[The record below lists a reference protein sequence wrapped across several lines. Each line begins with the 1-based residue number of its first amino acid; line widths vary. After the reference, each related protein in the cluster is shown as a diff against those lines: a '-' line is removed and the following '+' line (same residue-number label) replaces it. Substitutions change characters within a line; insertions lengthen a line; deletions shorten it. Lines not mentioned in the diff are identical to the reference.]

1 MPILCHLSV
10 PPEEDRRKPAR
21 QAPDSEV
28 TMATQTAPVFAIQ
41 RSGDRA
47 FFDFGW
53 LKTHHSFSFAD
64 YFDPENLSWGALR
77 VFNDD
82 TVLPGQGFGTHPH
95 RDMEIVTYVLRGE
108 LEHRDSL
115 GHHGVVAPGG
125 IQYVSAGT
133 GVRHS
138 EFNHSKERDVHFV
151 QMWVLPRSSG
161 EPPAYGQHAFA
172 EDERR
177 NRWLV
182 ATSGQPGVDAPVA
195 LRADASLRVAKL
207 EDGALTH
214 AFGPSR
220 RGFLFVAEGAV
231 TANGERLATGDAVR
245 IQGACELDVRGSGEL
260 VLWDVAPAG
269 TRSDD
274 A

>member
-1 MPILCHLSV
+1 
-10 PPEEDRRKPAR
+10 
-21 QAPDSEV
+21 
-28 TMATQTAPVFAIQ
+28 MATQTAPVFAIQ
-41 RSGDRA
+41 RAAERA

-53 LKTHHSFSFAD
+53 LKTNHSFSFAD
-64 YFDPENLSWGALR
+64 YYDPDNLNWGALR

-82 TVLPGQGFGTHPH
+82 VVLPGQGFGTHPH

-125 IQYVSAGT
+125 VQYMSAGT

-138 EFNHSKERDVHFV
+138 EFNHSKENDVHFV
-151 QMWVLPRSSG
+151 QMWVLPRSNG
-161 EPPAYGQHAFA
+161 EPPDYGQHSFTQ
-172 EDERR
+172 DERR

-182 ATSGQPGVDAPVA
+182 VASGEPGVEAPVG
-195 LRADASLRVAKL
+195 LRADATVRVAKL

-214 AFGPSR
+214 DFDSAR
-220 RGFLFVAEGAV
+220 YGFLFVAEGEV
-231 TANGERLATGDAVR
+231 VANGERLGTGDAVR
-245 IQGACELDVRGSGEL
+245 MHGTRRIEVSGRGEI
-260 VLWDVAPAG
+260 VLWDVPP
-269 TRSDD
+269 TDVRLED

>member
-1 MPILCHLSV
+1 
-10 PPEEDRRKPAR
+10 
-21 QAPDSEV
+21 
-28 TMATQTAPVFAIQ
+28 MATQTAPTFAVQ
-41 RSGDRA
+41 RAGERA

-64 YFDPENLSWGALR
+64 YYDPGNLNWGALR

-138 EFNHSKERDVHFV
+138 EFNHSREQDVHFV
-151 QMWVLPRSSG
+151 QMWVLPRSRG
-161 EPPAYGQHAFA
+161 AAPAYGQHAFG

-182 ATSGQPGVDAPVA
+182 AAGGEPGVEAPVT
-195 LRADASLRVAKL
+195 LHADATLRVAKL
-207 EDGALTH
+207 EDATLTY
-214 AFGPSR
+214 AFDPVR
-220 RGFLFVAEGAV
+220 YGFLFVADGEIS
-231 TANGERLATGDAVR
+231 ANGEQLNAGDAVR
-245 IQGACELDVRGSGEL
+245 MHGVRDLTVSGTGEL
-260 VLWDVAPAG
+260 VLWDVPPSEGAL
-269 TRSDD
+269 
-274 A
+274 

>member
-1 MPILCHLSV
+1 
-10 PPEEDRRKPAR
+10 
-21 QAPDSEV
+21 
-28 TMATQTAPVFAIQ
+28 MATQTAPTFAVQ
-41 RSGDRA
+41 RAGERA

-64 YFDPENLSWGALR
+64 YYDPGNLNWGALR

-82 TVLPGQGFGTHPH
+82 TVQPGQGFGTHPH

-138 EFNHSKERDVHFV
+138 EFNHSSERDVRFV
-151 QMWVLPRSSG
+151 QMWVLPRSRG
-161 EPPAYGQHAFA
+161 AAPGYGQQAFG

-182 ATSGQPGVDAPVA
+182 VAGGEPGTAAPVR
-195 LRADASLRVAKL
+195 LHADATLRVAKL
-207 EDGALTH
+207 EDATLAY
-214 AFGPSR
+214 AFDPER
-220 RGFLFVAEGAV
+220 YGFLFVAGGEV
-231 TANGERLATGDAVR
+231 NANGERLATGDAVR
-245 IQGACELDVRGSGEL
+245 VHGVRDLTVSGNGEL
-260 VLWDVAPAG
+260 VLWDVPPAG
-269 TRSDD
+269 E
-274 A
+274 